1 MIITLLGAGNVARHL
16 GVALFQKGFQI
27 QQVYSREF
35 HHASSLAFELAA
47 QPCNHLDQIAPGADA
62 YLFMLRDDALLELA
76 GQLSFSETIF
86 IHTSGTVGLDV
97 FKDHLSGSAVLYPL
111 QSFSASAPVDLAVVP
126 IFLEADSD
134 YALTITEL
142 IAGAISSNIHFAN
155 SDTRKVLHLAA
166 VFAANFSNHL
176 FTIAAEILS
185 LKNLPFDVLGPLINH
200 TVEKALHTSPFAAQT
215 GPAVRGD
222 EAVIAAHL
230 ALLPDDSPARA
241 IYEALTDS
249 IRASHAKKALV

>member
-1 MIITLLGAGNVARHL
+1 MKITLLGAGNVARHF

-35 HHASSLAFELAA
+35 HHAYSLASELGA
-47 QPCNHLDQIAPGADA
+47 QPCDHLDQIAPGADA
-62 YLFMLRDDALLELA
+62 YLFMLRDDALLEFA
-76 GQLSFSETIF
+76 GKLNFAETIF

-111 QSFSASAPVDLAVVP
+111 QSFSASAPVDLGAVP
-126 IFLEADSD
+126 LFLEADSD

-142 IAGAISSNIHFAN
+142 IAGALSPSIHFAD
-155 SDTRKVLHLAA
+155 SDTRKILHLAA

-176 FTIAAEILS
+176 FEIAAGILS
-185 LKNLPFDVLGPLINH
+185 LKNLPFNVLGPLINH
-200 TVEKALHTSPFAAQT
+200 TVEKVLYTSPFAAQT

-222 EAVIAAHL
+222 EAIIAAHL
-230 ALLPDDSPARA
+230 TLLKDDSPARA
-241 IYEALTDS
+241 IYEALTES